1 MIIFSTCWYILK
13 AKFDKNK
20 YGEWIDNLLNNVKN
34 FKLIIY
40 TNRESYYMLEKYE
53 NNENIK
59 IIKLELW
66 EFYNFKY
73 RDFWIK
79 NHEKNIELNRL
90 VDSRVNMLWNEKI
103 FLVKRSYEN
112 KYFSG
117 EWYGW
122 IDIGYFRNTKWDIKV
137 DDNWPNKD
145 KVDNLN
151 KDKIYYAKVNNN
163 KLFMNNL
170 YKLISDKNENG
181 LPKQEIPANQIS
193 IAGGF
198 FLIYYDKIDWY
209 SKLHDEKVKLYI
221 ENNRLIKDDQI
232 IVIDNIFSNFN
243 NFILISEEWCKEAG
257 PGEHQRW
264 FQFQRYLS

>member
-1 MIIFSTCWYILK
+1 MIVFSTCWYILK

-40 TNRESYYMLEKYE
+40 TNEESYYMVEKYK

-79 NHEKNIELNRL
+79 NHEKNTNLNKL

-103 FLVKRSYEN
+103 FFVKKSYDN

-117 EWYGW
+117 DWYGW
-122 IDIGYFRNTKWDIKV
+122 IDIGYFRNTKWDIKL
-137 DDNWPNKD
+137 DDYWPNKD

-151 KDKIYYAKVNNN
+151 KEKIYYAKVNND
-163 KLFMNNL
+163 KLFMNGL
-170 YKLISDKNENG
+170 YKLILDKDEKG
-181 LPKQEIPANQIS
+181 LSKREIPSNQTS
-193 IAGGF
+193 IAAGF
-198 FLIYYDKIDWY
+198 FLINYDKINWY

-232 IVIDNIFSNFN
+232 IVIDNIFSNFK
-243 NFILISEEWCKEAG
+243 NFVLISEEWCKEAW
-257 PGEHQRW
+257 PHDPRW